1 MKTNDAF
8 FEENIRD
15 VFSLVPTDVALSASR
30 EVIARYEDGVRP
42 ISSAVIWSDF
52 RHDGRFLRA
61 GVSDVGTMET
71 RSILSAEDD
80 PVIQEIV
87 TYADKHGL
95 RAGMLTPSHLN
106 GGFHWCIPYTPP
118 TQNAKPK
125 AGFRTLLITEN
136 LFREVFDLFNIES
149 QLTPA
154 EKRCV
159 YQLVSGLRPTHA
171 AEVDGVSVE
180 TKRSHL
186 KRAMNKLHCSSQSE
200 LMRMMISQ
208 MIHVIYLCESET
220 SGNKVIEAFTMD
232 HLHGSIRLL
241 SQRLPN
247 GRLQRVWEM
256 GPANGKPLLLLH
268 GVLFPFL
275 LLNAQEQLE
284 RIGIRLVIPVR
295 QGYLEDQTKTNSFDE
310 DSLVEQTLEDLEEFV
325 RLTCNGAID
334 VLCHS
339 SGSFLGMYLT
349 QRCPDLI
356 SRLVAV
362 SVNLAQE
369 NPEERTY
376 AASFFSGIRKLSNRA
391 GIHDALVRQFQKTTF
406 SNAAATRFVL
416 RRLFRESATD
426 LDVLNG
432 VLGAGEAFDWYQA
445 MYANS
450 MVGIAS
456 DFRMVYT
463 DPGEAISKIN
473 VPTFFLHGPDD
484 GFTSPDLMQEYTSVN
499 ENVSLKV
506 LPVGGHLVAASHPM
520 LFWTEVDALIRN

>member
-15 VFSLVPTDVALSASR
+15 VFSLVPSDVALSASR
-30 EVIARYEDGVRP
+30 EVIARYEDGANP
-42 ISSAVIWSDF
+42 ISSAVIWCDF
-52 RHDGRFLRA
+52 RHDGTFSRA
-61 GVSDVGTMET
+61 GVSDVATMET
-71 RSILSAEDD
+71 RSILSPKAD
-80 PVIQEIV
+80 PVIQEV
-87 TYADKHGL
+87 VSYADHHGL
-95 RAGMLTPSHLN
+95 RVGMLTASQQN

-118 TQNAKPK
+118 SQDAKPK
-125 AGFRTLLITEN
+125 GGFRTLLITEN
-136 LFREVFDLFNIES
+136 LFREVFDLFNIET
-149 QLTPA
+149 QLTPG

-159 YQLVSGLRPTHA
+159 YQVVSGLKPNDA

-186 KRAMNKLHCSSQSE
+186 KRAMSKLQCASQSE

-208 MIHVIYLCESET
+208 LIHVIYLCESET
-220 SGNKVIEAFTMD
+220 SGNRVIEAFTMD

-256 GPANGKPLLLLH
+256 GPVDGKPLLLLH

-284 RIGIRLVIPVR
+284 RLGIRLVVPVR

-310 DSLVEQTLEDLEEFV
+310 GSVVAQTLEDLEEFI
-325 RLTCNGAID
+325 RLTWRGPIN

-339 SGSFLGMYLT
+339 SGSFLGMYLS

-356 SRLVAV
+356 SRIVAV
-362 SVNLAQE
+362 SVNLAQD
-369 NPEERTY
+369 NPEEKTY
-376 AASFFSGIRKLSNRA
+376 AASFFSGIRKLSDRT
-391 GIHDALVRQFQKTTF
+391 GIHSALVKQFQKTTF
-406 SNAAATRFVL
+406 SNGAATRFVL
-416 RRLFRESATD
+416 RRLFKECATD

-432 VLGAGEAFDWYQA
+432 VLGAGEAFSWYQA
-445 MYANS
+445 MHATS

-456 DFRMVYT
+456 DFRMVYS
-463 DPGEAISKIN
+463 DPGEAISKIR

-484 GFTSPDLMQEYTSVN
+484 GFTSPDLVRAYTSGN
-499 ENVSLKV
+499 DNVSLEV
-506 LPVGGHLVAASHPM
+506 LPVGGHLVAASHPL
-520 LFWTEVDALIRN
+520 LFWTEVDAIIR